1 MRKQFL
7 LAFSTFF
14 LTGAAMAQVS
24 IGVHTGV
31 NLSSATLKE
40 GGNSTKGK
48 FLIGFHGGVTADIAL
63 TPELHALPMLRF
75 IQKGTK
81 IKDEQTFTSAF
92 GTTRIKS
99 DVNTTLNYIELPLN
113 IVYNFDL
120 GESAKVFVGTGPAFA
135 YALSGKTKGTNTTSI
150 TIGTQTTSNS
160 TSINQKTKIGSKQDD
175 DIKPFDFGW
184 SGVAGVKLNN
194 GFALMLNYTHSLSN
208 LSPTDNTSYKGRSLG
223 LTLNYF
229 FNSDNEK

>member
-7 LAFSTFF
+7 LAFFTFF
-14 LTGAAMAQVS
+14 FASAAMAQIS

-31 NLSSATLKE
+31 NLSSATLKS
-40 GGNSTKGK
+40 GSITSKGK
-48 FLIGFHGGVTADIAL
+48 LLTGFHAGVTADVAL
-63 TPELHALPMLRF
+63 TPELHAMPMLRF
-75 IQKGTK
+75 IQRGSKL
-81 IKDEQTFTSAF
+81 KDEQKTSI
-92 GTTRIKS
+92 GIGSTTVKT
-99 DVNTTLNYIELPLN
+99 DVNTTLNYVELPLN

-120 GESAKVFVGTGPAFA
+120 GESAKIFAGTGPALS
-135 YALSGKTKGTNTTSI
+135 YLLSGKTKGTSSTSI
-150 TIGTQTTSNS
+150 TIGTQTTNSS
-160 TSINQKTKIGSKQDD
+160 TSISQKTKIGSNQTDD
-175 DIKPFDFGW
+175 LKAFDFGW

-208 LSPTDNTSYKGRSLG
+208 LSPTDNTSYKGRSFG